1 VLQSEDFK
9 KVYEEMNLKSM
20 YKEVLM
26 FIDTCQA
33 MSLFDGIETPNL
45 FLVGSSVHGQS
56 AYSNQHDD
64 NMNLDLNDKFTFAF
78 FEFLKGDY
86 SRFTSKTKLSD
97 FLTLFDFKKIGSDLR
112 IKHTSEKRS
121 PEELHLQEYLPL
133 PGTKIDPGISFYN
146 LADKDVE
153 LLQ

>member
-1 VLQSEDFK
+1 M
-9 KVYEEMNLKSM
+9 YEEMNLKSM

-56 AYSNQHDD
+56 AYSHQHD
-64 NMNLDLNDKFTFAF
+64 NEMNLDLNDKFTFAF
-78 FEFLKGDY
+78 MEFLKGEY

-97 FLTLFDFKKIGSDLR
+97 FLSLFDFKKIGSDLR
-112 IKHTSEKRS
+112 IKHTSEKRT
-121 PEELHLQEYLPL
+121 PDDLLLYEYLPL
-133 PGTKIDPGISFYN
+133 PGSKVDTG
-146 LADKDVE
+146 L
-153 LLQ
+153 